1 MSDRPTRRRTRR
13 SPLRRAALIG
23 AALVVMGGISA
34 IAAPTVS
41 NASPL
46 PTDAGTGQQ
55 IFITNCS
62 SCHGMNGG
70 GVTVNGTVIGPN
82 IQNSGAA
89 AVSFQMSSGR
99 MPMAG
104 QQQQSS
110 RGTNTF
116 SADEIKAVAEYVG
129 AFGNGPGIPTASQ
142 YDTSG
147 LTAEQIAKGG
157 ELFRTNCSACHNYA
171 GKGGALSNGN
181 YAPPLT
187 GTGVTN
193 QQIWEAVRTG
203 PQNMPIF
210 SPSQMSDQD
219 VKTIIAYLSDVNS
232 SPDTGGYTLG
242 GVGPVSEGA
251 AAWII
256 GIGGLVGFAL
266 WIASR
271 GARAR

>member
-1 MSDRPTRRRTRR
+1 VSERATRRRTRR

-41 NASPL
+41 NASPV
-46 PTDAGTGQQ
+46 PTEIGTGQQ
-55 IFITNCS
+55 VFTKNCS
-62 SCHGMNGG
+62 SCHGLNGE
-70 GVTVNGTVIGPN
+70 GVTVNGTVVGPN
-82 IQNSGAA
+82 IQNAGAA

-104 QQQQSS
+104 QQQQS
-110 RGTNTF
+110 RRTTNTF

-129 AFGNGPGIPTASQ
+129 GLGSGPGLPSSSQ

-171 GKGGALSNGN
+171 GKGGALSGGN

-193 QQIWEAVRTG
+193 AEIWEALRTG
-203 PQNMPIF
+203 PQNMPVF
-210 SPSQMSDQD
+210 SPTQLSDQD
-219 VKTIIAYLSDVNS
+219 VKTIIAYLSEVNS
-232 SPDTGGYTLG
+232 SPDSGGYSLG
-242 GVGPVSEGA
+242 GVGPVTEGA
-251 AAWII
+251 AAWIL

>member
-1 MSDRPTRRRTRR
+1 VSERPTRRRRTRR
-13 SPLRRAALIG
+13 SPFRRAALIG

-46 PTDAGTGQQ
+46 PAEIGTGQQ
-55 IFITNCS
+55 LFTTNCS
-62 SCHGMNGG
+62 SCHGMNGE
-70 GVTVNGTVIGPN
+70 GVTVNGTQIGPN
-82 IQNSGAA
+82 IQEAGAA

-104 QQQQSS
+104 QQQQS
-110 RGTNTF
+110 RRTTNTF
-116 SADEIKAVAEYVG
+116 TADEIKAVAEYVG
-129 AFGNGPGIPTASQ
+129 AMGNGPSIPNPSQ

-147 LTAEQIAKGG
+147 LTADQIAKGG

-203 PQNMPIF
+203 PQNMPVF
-210 SPSQMSDQD
+210 SPTQMTDQD
-219 VKTIIAYLSDVNS
+219 VKTIIAYLTEVNAQ
-232 SPDTGGYTLG
+232 PDSGYSLG
-242 GVGPVSEGA
+242 GVGPVTEGA

>member
-1 MSDRPTRRRTRR
+1 MRRRTRR
-13 SPLRRAALIG
+13 SPFRRAALIG

-46 PTDAGTGQQ
+46 PSDAGTGQQ
-55 IFITNCS
+55 IFIKNCS
-62 SCHGMNGG
+62 SCHGLNAQ

-82 IQNSGAA
+82 IQKAGAA

-104 QQQQSS
+104 QQQQS
-110 RGTNTF
+110 RRTTNTF

-129 AFGNGPGIPTASQ
+129 ALGSGPGLPTASQ

-171 GKGGALSNGN
+171 GKGGALSDGN

-193 QQIWEAVRTG
+193 AEIWEAVRTG
-203 PQNMPIF
+203 PQNMPVF
-210 SPSQMSDQD
+210 SPTQLSDED
-219 VKTIIAYLSDVNS
+219 VRTVMAYLSDVNS
-232 SPDTGGYTLG
+232 SSDSGGYSLG
-242 GVGPVSEGA
+242 GIGPVTEGA

>member
-1 MSDRPTRRRTRR
+1 
-13 SPLRRAALIG
+13 
-23 AALVVMGGISA
+23 MGGISA

-46 PTDAGTGQQ
+46 PAEIGTGQQ
-55 IFITNCS
+55 IFTKNCS
-62 SCHGMNGG
+62 SCHGLNGE
-70 GVTVNGTVIGPN
+70 GVTVKGTVAGPN
-82 IQNSGAA
+82 IQNAGAA

-104 QQQQSS
+104 QQQQS
-110 RGTNTF
+110 RRTTNTF

-129 AFGNGPGIPTASQ
+129 ALGIGPGLPSSSQ

-193 QQIWEAVRTG
+193 AEIWEAVRTG
-203 PQNMPIF
+203 PQNMPVF
-210 SPSQMSDQD
+210 SPTQLSDQD
-219 VKTIIAYLSDVNS
+219 VKTVIAYLSEVNS
-232 SPDTGGYTLG
+232 SSDSGGYSLG
-242 GVGPVSEGA
+242 GVGPVTEGA
-251 AAWII
+251 AAWIL

>member
-1 MSDRPTRRRTRR
+1 
-13 SPLRRAALIG
+13 
-23 AALVVMGGISA
+23 MGGISA

-55 IFITNCS
+55 IFIKNCS
-62 SCHGMNGG
+62 SCHGLNAQ
-70 GVTVNGTVIGPN
+70 GVTVNGTAIGPN
-82 IQNSGAA
+82 IQNAGAA

-104 QQQQSS
+104 QQQQS
-110 RGTNTF
+110 RRTTNTF

-129 AFGNGPGIPTASQ
+129 ALGTGPGLPTASQ

-171 GKGGALSNGN
+171 GKGGALSDGN

-193 QQIWEAVRTG
+193 AEIWEAVRTG
-203 PQNMPIF
+203 PQNMPVF
-210 SPSQMSDQD
+210 SPTQLSDED
-219 VKTIIAYLSDVNS
+219 ARTIMAYLSEVNS
-232 SPDTGGYTLG
+232 SSDSGGYSLG
-242 GVGPVSEGA
+242 GVGPVTEGA

>member
-1 MSDRPTRRRTRR
+1 
-13 SPLRRAALIG
+13 
-23 AALVVMGGISA
+23 MGSISA

-46 PTDAGTGQQ
+46 PTEVSTGQQ
-55 IFITNCS
+55 IFIKNCA
-62 SCHGMNGG
+62 SCHGLNGQ
-70 GVTVNGTVIGPN
+70 GVNVNGTAIGPN
-82 IQNSGAA
+82 IQNAGAA

-104 QQQQSS
+104 QQQQS
-110 RGTNTF
+110 RRNTNTF

-129 AFGNGPGIPTASQ
+129 ALGTGPGLPTASQ

-171 GKGGALSNGN
+171 GKGGALSDGN

-193 QQIWEAVRTG
+193 AEIWEAVRTG
-203 PQNMPIF
+203 PQNMPVF
-210 SPSQMSDQD
+210 SPTQLSDQD
-219 VKTIIAYLSDVNS
+219 VQTIIGYLSDVNS
-232 SPDTGGYTLG
+232 SPDSGGYSLG
-242 GVGPVSEGA
+242 GVGPVTEGA

>member
-1 MSDRPTRRRTRR
+1 MSERTLRRRTRR

-34 IAAPTVS
+34 VAAPTVS

-46 PTDAGTGQQ
+46 PTEVGTGQQ
-55 IFITNCS
+55 LFIKNCS
-62 SCHGMNGG
+62 SCHGLNAQ

-82 IQNSGAA
+82 IQNAGAA

-104 QQQQSS
+104 QQQQS
-110 RGTNTF
+110 RRTTNTF

-129 AFGNGPGIPTASQ
+129 ALGNGPGLPTSSQ
-142 YDTSG
+142 YDTTG
-147 LTAEQIAKGG
+147 LTAEEIAKGG

-193 QQIWEAVRTG
+193 QEIWEAVRTG
-203 PQNMPIF
+203 PQNMPVF
-210 SPSQMSDQD
+210 SPTQLSDED
-219 VKTIIAYLSDVNS
+219 ARSIIAYLSDVNS
-232 SPDTGGYTLG
+232 APDSGYSLG
-242 GVGPVSEGA
+242 GVGPVTEGA
-251 AAWII
+251 AAWIV
-256 GIGGLVGFAL
+256 GIGSLVGFAL

>member
-1 MSDRPTRRRTRR
+1 MSERTTRRRTRR
-13 SPLRRAALIG
+13 SPFRRAALIG
-23 AALVVMGGISA
+23 AALFVMGGVSA

-46 PTDAGTGQQ
+46 PTEVGTGSQ
-55 IFITNCS
+55 IFMKNCS
-62 SCHGMNGG
+62 SCHGLNAQ
-70 GVTVNGTVIGPN
+70 GVTLDGTVIGPN

-104 QQQQSS
+104 PVQYS
-110 RGTNTF
+110 RRSPNTF
-116 SADEIKAVAEYVG
+116 SADQIKAVAEYVG
-129 AFGNGPGIPTASQ
+129 AMGSGPGLPNSSQ

-147 LTAEQIAKGG
+147 LTAEEIAKGG
-157 ELFRTNCSACHNYA
+157 ELFRTNCSACHNFA

-193 QQIWEAVRTG
+193 QQVWEAVRTG
-203 PQNMPIF
+203 PQQMPVF
-210 SPSQMSDQD
+210 SPTQLSDQD
-219 VKTIIAYLSDVNS
+219 VRTIIAYLSDVNS
-232 SPDTGGYTLG
+232 SPDSGGYSLG
-242 GVGPVSEGA
+242 GIGPLSEGA
-251 AAWII
+251 AVWII